1 MAQIPKIKAKA
12 EIESSPAKV
21 FDFFKYKLK
30 QFPNIY
36 SQVFKKL
43 ESLEGE
49 ERIQQ
54 GLAPTI
60 FSYGIFLGGQKTIY
74 PKLCVWI
81 CTCQSNQTMTAKVR
95 TEAVNEGEKSVTFK
109 TIEGDVMQ
117 IYTTFITK
125 VTVGDGYVIWTIEY
139 EKANDTAP
147 IPDNYTTLAAEI
159 TKGLDAYLLSQ
170 I

>member
-1 MAQIPKIKAKA
+1 
-12 EIESSPAKV
+12 
-21 FDFFKYKLK
+21 
-30 QFPNIY
+30 
-36 SQVFKKL
+36 
-43 ESLEGE
+43 
-49 ERIQQ
+49 
-54 GLAPTI
+54 
-60 FSYGIFLGGQKTIY
+60 
-74 PKLCVWI
+74 
-81 CTCQSNQTMTAKVR
+81 MTAKVR